1 MPRRHLERGVRR
13 DRHDV
18 GRGHDVGGA
27 GGLLGG
33 GRVVLEER
41 EVVEVDHLVVVAV
54 VDQVADDL
62 PAPETGVFGA

>member
-1 MPRRHLERGVRR
+1 
-13 DRHDV
+13 
-18 GRGHDVGGA
+18 
-27 GGLLGG
+27 
-33 GRVVLEER
+33 VVLEER